1 VWDLNLRTSEANYSR
16 RYHEML
22 GYGDGELEGTHES
35 WTSQIHP
42 DDQLRMQSVV
52 ANYLANPSAG
62 YAAEYRLRC
71 KDGSYKWIYARGT
84 VVSRGADGKPLRMV
98 GTHTDISALKAAE
111 AKVWNE
117 ANFDPLTQ
125 LPNRRLFYDRLDM
138 EIKQAKRDEELL
150 ALLFIDLDHF
160 KEVNDTLGHH
170 VGDQLLIEAAR
181 RIRLAVREGDTVAR
195 LGGDE
200 FTVILAHQHVLTD
213 VAAVTQKIIE
223 TLSQPYTLAD
233 NEAYVSAS
241 VGVAMYPS
249 DALTV
254 NDLVKNADQAMYAA
268 KAAGRRGFQ
277 FFTQTMHDSAV
288 ARMSLVSDL
297 RRALAASQFEVH
309 YQPIV
314 EFASGVILK
323 AEALVRWRHPQ
334 RGLVSPADFIPLA
347 EDIGVIHELGD
358 WVFLQAAQQ
367 VAKWQALYGCSFQI
381 SVNKSPVQF
390 AAEQRGHLQWVNQ
403 LKTMGLPGRSIVI
416 EITEGVLMDSDT
428 KVATSLLQF
437 RDAGIQVAIDDFG
450 TGYSSLSYLKKF
462 DIDYLKID
470 KSFVQNLAPDSA
482 DFALCE
488 AIIVMAHKLG
498 LKVIAEGVETAQQSD
513 MLKAMGCDLGQGYL
527 FSRPIAAQ
535 AFEDLLS
542 KA

>member
-1 VWDLNLRTSEANYSR
+1 
-16 RYHEML
+16 
-22 GYGDGELEGTHES
+22 
-35 WTSQIHP
+35 
-42 DDQLRMQSVV
+42 
-52 ANYLANPSAG
+52 
-62 YAAEYRLRC
+62 
-71 KDGSYKWIYARGT
+71 
-84 VVSRGADGKPLRMV
+84 
-98 GTHTDISALKAAE
+98 
-111 AKVWNE
+111 
-117 ANFDPLTQ
+117 
-125 LPNRRLFYDRLDM
+125 
-138 EIKQAKRDEELL
+138 
-150 ALLFIDLDHF
+150 
-160 KEVNDTLGHH
+160 
-170 VGDQLLIEAAR
+170 
-181 RIRLAVREGDTVAR
+181 
-195 LGGDE
+195 
-200 FTVILAHQHVLTD
+200 
-213 VAAVTQKIIE
+213 
-223 TLSQPYTLAD
+223 
-233 NEAYVSAS
+233 
-241 VGVAMYPS
+241 
-249 DALTV
+249 
-254 NDLVKNADQAMYAA
+254 
-268 KAAGRRGFQ
+268 
-277 FFTQTMHDSAV
+277 MHDSAV